1 MQTIKPYI
9 SLWFSALLLDELLG
23 NRDWNR
29 FIFFASVIVLSEC
42 ILSLIIHFLNMRWDT
57 ENYFFYRA
65 EEFLFLKKLF
75 HMDYADI
82 ENIDVRNLYT

>member
-1 MQTIKPYI
+1 
-9 SLWFSALLLDELLG
+9 
-23 NRDWNR
+23 
-29 FIFFASVIVLSEC
+29 
-42 ILSLIIHFLNMRWDT
+42 MRWDT